1 MERIQKEF
9 EISVP
14 VRAAYD
20 QWTQFEEF
28 PRFMD
33 GVEEVVQTDNTHLHW
48 RVSVAGKQKEWD
60 AEITEQVPDRV
71 IAWRSV
77 SGTPNA
83 GQVRFEPIGA
93 GRTRVMFA
101 MEYQPETAVEKAGD
115 AVGVLSRKVDKTVE
129 DFKEFIEQRGRET
142 GGWRGEVHHGQEHDR
157 TGERMGTS
165 NQSGSSSG
173 MSGGSGSGMTGSSGS
188 GMTGGSGSGMTG
200 GSGREGGSQG
210 GGTMGGGGSRNR

>member
-83 GQVRFEPIGA
+83 GQVRFEPIGTD
-93 GRTRVMFA
+93 RTRVMFA
-101 MEYQPETAVEKAGD
+101 MEYQPETVVEKAGD

-142 GGWRGEVHHGQEHDR
+142 GGWRGEVHQGEAQD
-157 TGERMGTS
+157 TTAERMAHS
-165 NQSGSSSG
+165 NESGSSSSMGGSSGSG
-173 MSGGSGSGMTGSSGS
+173 MSGGSGSGMTGGS
-188 GMTGGSGSGMTG
+188 T
-200 GSGREGGSQG
+200 EGGSQG
-210 GGTMGGGGSRNR
+210 GGTMGGSGNRNR

>member
-33 GVEEVVQTDNTHLHW
+33 GVEEVVQIDNTHLHW

-60 AEITEQVPDRV
+60 AEITEQVPDRL

-83 GQVRFEPIGA
+83 GQVRFEPIA
-93 GRTRVMFA
+93 QDRTRILFA

-142 GGWRGEVHHGQEHDR
+142 GGWRGEVHHGEQRDN
-157 TGERMGTS
+157 TAERMGTS
-165 NQSGSSSG
+165 GNQSGTSPGTSS
-173 MSGGSGSGMTGSSGS
+173 GSSGS
-188 GMTGGSGSGMTG
+188 GMTGSGVMDSGPQEGGATG
-200 GSGREGGSQG
+200 GPGGN
-210 GGTMGGGGSRNR
+210 RNR

>member
-33 GVEEVVQTDNTHLHW
+33 GVEEVVQIDNTHLHW

-83 GQVRFEPIGA
+83 GQVRFEPIGSD
-93 GRTRVMFA
+93 RTRVLFA
-101 MEYQPETAVEKAGD
+101 MEYQPETVVEKAGD

-142 GGWRGEVHHGQEHDR
+142 GGWRGEVHQGQEQD
-157 TGERMGTS
+157 TTAERMGTS
-165 NQSGSSSG
+165 NQSGNSSGMRGSSSSG
-173 MSGGSGSGMTGSSGS
+173 MSGGSGT
-188 GMTGGSGSGMTG
+188 
-200 GSGREGGSQG
+200 EGGSQS
-210 GGTMGGGGSRNR
+210 GGTMGGSSNRNR

>member
-93 GRTRVMFA
+93 DRTRVMFA

-142 GGWRGEVHHGQEHDR
+142 GGWRGEVHHGQEQDR

-173 MSGGSGSGMTGSSGS
+173 MSGGSSGS

-200 GSGREGGSQG
+200 GSREGGSQG
-210 GGTMGGGGSRNR
+210 GGTMGGAGSRNR

>member
-33 GVEEVVQTDNTHLHW
+33 GVEEVVQIDNTHLHW

-83 GQVRFEPIGA
+83 GQVRFEPIGTD
-93 GRTRVMFA
+93 RTRVMFA
-101 MEYQPETAVEKAGD
+101 MEYQPETVVEKAGD

-142 GGWRGEVHHGQEHDR
+142 GGWRGEVHQGEEQD
-157 TGERMGTS
+157 TTAERMAKS
-165 NQSGSSSG
+165 NQSGSASSVRGSSSGSGSGSG
-173 MSGGSGSGMTGSSGS
+173 MSGGSGT
-188 GMTGGSGSGMTG
+188 
-200 GSGREGGSQG
+200 EGGSQG
-210 GGTMGGGGSRNR
+210 GTMGGSGNRNR

>member
-83 GQVRFEPIGA
+83 GQVRFEPIA
-93 GRTRVMFA
+93 QDRTRILFA

-142 GGWRGEVHHGQEHDR
+142 GGWRGEVHHGEQRDK
-157 TGERMGTS
+157 TAERMGKS
-165 NQSGSSSG
+165 GNQSGTSPGTSG
-173 MSGGSGSGMTGSSGS
+173 GSSGS
-188 GMTGGSGSGMTG
+188 GMTGSGGM
-200 GSGREGGSQG
+200 EGGSQG
-210 GGTMGGGGSRNR
+210 GGTMGGSGNRNR

>member
-83 GQVRFEPIGA
+83 GQVRFEPIA
-93 GRTRVMFA
+93 QDRTRILFA

-142 GGWRGEVHHGQEHDR
+142 GGWRGEVHHGELRDK
-157 TGERMGTS
+157 TAERMGTS
-165 NQSGSSSG
+165 GNQSGTSS
-173 MSGGSGSGMTGSSGS
+173 GSSGS
-188 GMTGGSGSGMTG
+188 GMTGSGGM
-200 GSGREGGSQG
+200 EGGSQG
-210 GGTMGGGGSRNR
+210 GGTMGGSSNRNR

>member
-83 GQVRFEPIGA
+83 GQVRFEPIGTD
-93 GRTRVMFA
+93 RTRVLFA

-115 AVGVLSRKVDKTVE
+115 AIGVLSRKVDKTVE

-142 GGWRGEVHHGQEHDR
+142 GGWRGEVHHGQEQDNV
-157 TGERMGTS
+157 GERMGTS

-173 MSGGSGSGMTGSSGS
+173 MRGSGS

-200 GSGREGGSQG
+200 GSGMEGGSQG
-210 GGTMGGGGSRNR
+210 GGTTGGSGTRNR

>member
-33 GVEEVVQTDNTHLHW
+33 GVEEVVQIDNTHLHW

-83 GQVRFEPIGA
+83 GQVRFEPIGSD
-93 GRTRVMFA
+93 RTRVLFA
-101 MEYQPETAVEKAGD
+101 MEYQPETVVEKAGD

-142 GGWRGEVHHGQEHDR
+142 GGWRGEVHQGQEQD
-157 TGERMGTS
+157 TTAERMGTS
-165 NQSGSSSG
+165 NQSGNSSGMRGSSSGSG
-173 MSGGSGSGMTGSSGS
+173 MSGGT
-188 GMTGGSGSGMTG
+188 
-200 GSGREGGSQG
+200 EGGSQS
-210 GGTMGGGGSRNR
+210 GGTMGGSSNRNR

>member
-20 QWTQFEEF
+20 QWTQFEDF

-48 RVSVAGKQKEWD
+48 RLSVAGKQKEWD

-71 IAWRSV
+71 IAWRSI

-83 GQVRFEPIGA
+83 GQVRFEPIA
-93 GRTRVMFA
+93 QDRTRILFA
-101 MEYQPETAVEKAGD
+101 MEYQPETVVEKAGD
-115 AVGVLSRKVDKTVE
+115 AIGVLSRKVDKTVE

-142 GGWRGEVHHGQEHDR
+142 GGWRGEVHHGQERDNI
-157 TGERMGTS
+157 GERMG
-165 NQSGSSSG
+165 SSG
-173 MSGGSGSGMTGSSGS
+173 NQS

-200 GSGREGGSQG
+200 GSGSGMTGTGGMEGGSQG
-210 GGTMGGGGSRNR
+210 GGTMGGLGNRNR

>member
-20 QWTQFEEF
+20 QWTQFEDF

-71 IAWRSV
+71 IAWRSI

-83 GQVRFEPIGA
+83 GQVRFEPIA
-93 GRTRVMFA
+93 QDRTRILFA
-101 MEYQPETAVEKAGD
+101 MEYQPETVVEKAGD
-115 AVGVLSRKVDKTVE
+115 AIGVLSRKVDKTVE

-142 GGWRGEVHHGQEHDR
+142 GGWRGEVHHGQERDNI
-157 TGERMGTS
+157 GERMG
-165 NQSGSSSG
+165 SSG
-173 MSGGSGSGMTGSSGS
+173 NQS

-200 GSGREGGSQG
+200 GSGSGMTGTGGMEGGSQG
-210 GGTMGGGGSRNR
+210 GGTMGGLGNRNR